1 MPAAFERL
9 WPNRS
14 AVVKDVSVDARLAAV
29 GRQTGHYASS
39 SPVRTEGL
47 AGKMGGSP
55 LTTLFLLS
63 MLLAFITRAW
73 QFGNPVVQVDEQLYL
88 LIGDRMLKG
97 AVPFVDIWDRKPCG
111 IFLLYAAIRMLGGA
125 GILQYQIVAT
135 LFAGATAFLI
145 GVMALRFASWRGAAM
160 AATAYLIW
168 LIVFDGSGG
177 QTPVFYN
184 LPVAGAGLLVL
195 EGTRAGASRAKFLAF
210 AALAMFAMGV
220 ALQIKYSAVFEGIFF
235 GIFLLW
241 HARER
246 FGLGRALLWGVV
258 WIAVALLPTAAAFGW
273 YVAAGYADAFIY
285 TNFVSIFQR
294 GAWPAGTL
302 IGRVLTF
309 VKLASP
315 LAICA
320 IIEWRSRRQ
329 LPPVDEEEAHA
340 RRFAFGWLMAA
351 VIGLLLFGT
360 YFIHY
365 FLPVLVP
372 LSLYCARLLGRPDS
386 HIAVR
391 SAQFEQRLP
400 LAAVILLVGVA
411 LAVGTSL
418 KRLKHRGKAAPITEL
433 ANVISRNLH
442 GCLLVFDGEPILYQL
457 TGACIPTKLA
467 FPNHLNDDIEKGSLG
482 LDPTEETLRIFRDV
496 PPDMVV
502 TTDRPDPGYNVA
514 TRQIAQAVLARDYH
528 IVGQQKIGSRLRI
541 VYKRNAT
548 AAATSAGALS

>member
-1 MPAAFERL
+1 MER
-9 WPNRS
+9 
-14 AVVKDVSVDARLAAV
+14 
-29 GRQTGHYASS
+29 
-39 SPVRTEGL
+39 
-47 AGKMGGSP
+47 SP
-55 LTTLFLLS
+55 LTSLFLLS
-63 MLLAFITRAW
+63 MLLALVTRVW
-73 QFGNPVVQVDEQLYL
+73 QFGNPVIQVDEQLYL
-88 LIGDRMLKG
+88 LIGDRMLHG
-97 AVPFVDIWDRKPCG
+97 AVPFVDIWDRKPLG
-111 IFLLYAAIRMLGGA
+111 IFLLYAAIRMLGGV
-125 GILQYQIVAT
+125 GIIQYQIVAT
-135 LFAGATAFLI
+135 IFAGLTAFLI
-145 GVMALRFASWRGAAM
+145 GVMALRMASWRGAVI

-195 EGTRAGASRAKFLAF
+195 EGTRAGASRGKFLAF

-235 GIFLLW
+235 GVFLLW
-241 HARER
+241 RARER
-246 FGLGRALLWGVV
+246 FGLFPALAWGVV
-258 WIAVALLPTAAAFGW
+258 WIAVALLPTAATFAW

-285 TNFVSIFQR
+285 TNFISIFQR

-320 IIEWRSRRQ
+320 IIEWRSRRE
-329 LPPVDEEEAHA
+329 LAAIDAEEAHA
-340 RRFAFGWLMAA
+340 RRFAFGWLMSA
-351 VIGLLLFGT
+351 VLGLLLFGT

-372 LSLYCARLLGRPDS
+372 LSLYCARILGRPDS
-386 HIAVR
+386 HIAIR
-391 SAQFEQRLP
+391 SAHFEQRVSI
-400 LAAVILLVGVA
+400 AVVILLVGIA
-411 LAVGTSL
+411 LAAGTSL
-418 KRLKHRGKAAPITEL
+418 KRLKHRGKAEPITQF
-433 ANVISRNLH
+433 AHVITRNLD

-482 LDPTEETLRIFRDV
+482 LDPTEETRRIFRDV

-514 TRQIAQAVLARDYH
+514 TRAIAEKVLARDYH
-528 IVGQQKIGSRLRI
+528 LVGEQKIGSRVRLA
-541 VYKRNAT
+541 YKRNAT
-548 AAATSAGALS
+548 AGAVAAGSAS